1 MSAASRIAVVAGLLS
16 VVAAGALFATFMW
29 TTRWSNRATTSTTAS
44 AAAPPPSVPAAPG
57 RKIKARLFYIAEG
70 GTRLTSVERDVTFA
84 GSPVEQA
91 REIISAQIAPVV
103 EPLVSAV
110 PPGTTLRAVFITAE
124 GEAYIDLSREMVS
137 AHPGGTIN
145 ELLSV
150 YTLVNA
156 LTENLPAVTA
166 VQVLVDGKEMDT
178 LAGHIDLRRPL
189 AKNLTWVE

>member
-1 MSAASRIAVVAGLLS
+1 MTSSNRIAVVAAVLS
-16 VVAAGALFATFMW
+16 VVAAVGLFATFMW
-29 TTRWSNRATTSTTAS
+29 TTRWSKRATTATAAS
-44 AAAPPPSVPAAPG
+44 AAAPPPAAAVAAG
-57 RKIKARLFYIAEG
+57 RKIKARLFYVADD
-70 GTRLTSVERDVTFA
+70 GTKLKSLERDVTFGA
-84 GSPVEQA
+84 SPVEQA
-91 REIISAQIAPVV
+91 REIIAAQIAPVT

-110 PPGTTLRAVFITAE
+110 PAGTALRAVFITQE
-124 GEAYIDLSREMVS
+124 GEAYVDLSREVVA

-166 VQVLVDGKEMDT
+166 VQVLVDGKEVDT
-178 LAGHIDLRRPL
+178 LAGHVDLRRPL